1 MQVQIRKLRK
11 KEEGVAIAAGHLSP
25 GLLLIASIF
34 MVVLS
39 WGTVCPLSTV
49 STPNIVNEMYR
60 LQKAQ
65 HHHASLLAIE
75 MAM

>member
-34 MVVLS
+34 MVVLRDR
-39 WGTVCPLSTV
+39 LSV
-49 STPNIVNEMYR
+49 VDR
-60 LQKAQ
+60 LDAEYSK
-65 HHHASLLAIE
+65 
-75 MAM
+75 

>member
-11 KEEGVAIAAGHLSP
+11 KEGGVAIAAGHLCP

-39 WGTVCPLSTV
+39 DGLSVVDRLLYT
-49 STPNIVNEMYR
+49 VNEMYSHKKLNIIMLR
-60 LQKAQ
+60 YLQLKWPC
-65 HHHASLLAIE
+65 E
-75 MAM
+75 VV